1 MSNYKEHFDVIVV
14 GGGIIGMLTA
24 RQLQSHGLRVAIF
37 DKANLGGAATW
48 AAGGILAS
56 LNPWQQNTLAQNLI
70 HEGRQKF
77 AALADELKHE
87 TGVDPEYL
95 QSGLLALAI
104 SSEEQHAASI
114 WAEQNHEPIKY
125 LSQSDLLKYEPYV
138 LKSIQN
144 ALFFSNVAQI
154 RPPKLID
161 ALINSLSQRKVQIY
175 EHTAVQELIFNSNNV
190 IGIQAGIDKYNADKV
205 IVCGGAWTK
214 YISQKNMQIDVE
226 PIRGQMLLFK
236 PNKKLLSHI
245 ILKEKTYLIPRQDGH
260 ILCGSTLEHVGFE
273 NRITEQAR
281 QDLTSFAYELLP
293 ELEEH
298 PVKKQWSALRPG
310 TKREAPYICKH
321 PKINGLYI
329 NSGHYRYGIVMSIA
343 SARIMTDLI
352 VNSLNESQIAA
363 FA

>member
-1 MSNYKEHFDVIVV
+1 MSNYKEHFDVVVV

-24 RQLQSHGLRVAIF
+24 RQLQSHGLSVAIF
-37 DKANLGGAATW
+37 DKANLGGKATW

-56 LNPWQQNTLAQNLI
+56 LNPWQQNVLSQNLI

-95 QSGLLALAI
+95 QSGLLVIAT
-104 SSEEQHAASI
+104 SSDELQAASM
-114 WAEQNHEPIKY
+114 WAKQNHEPIEH
-125 LSQSDLLKYEPYV
+125 LSRTDLLEYEPYV
-138 LKSIQN
+138 LNTFQN
-144 ALFFSNVAQI
+144 TLYFSNVAQI

-161 ALINSLSQRKVQIY
+161 ALKKSLSQRKIRIY
-175 EHTAVQELIFNSNNV
+175 EHTAVKELIFNSNNA
-190 IGIQAGIDKYNADKV
+190 IGLQADNEKYYADKI

-214 YISQKNMQIDVE
+214 YITQKNMQIDVE
-226 PIRGQMLLFK
+226 PIRGQMLLFQ
-236 PNKKLLSHI
+236 PIKKLISHI
-245 ILKEKTYLIPRQDGH
+245 IMKEKAYLIPRQDGH

-273 NRITEQAR
+273 NRVTEQAR
-281 QDLTSFAYELLP
+281 QDLTSFAYNLLP
-293 ELEEH
+293 ELAEH
-298 PVKKQWSALRPG
+298 PIKRQWSALRPG
-310 TKREAPYICKH
+310 TNREAPYICKH

-352 VNSLNESQIAA
+352 VNSLSESQIAA